1 MGFYV
6 AVLLFYAL
14 TLQSLGFVVATIVS
28 VAAILRFAERYSW
41 TVTLAIAIGAAA
53 ACHVLFERWLGA
65 ILPSGTLWEWFTG

>member
-1 MGFYV
+1 MSFYV
-6 AVLLFYAL
+6 AVLLFCAL

-41 TVTLAIAIGAAA
+41 VATLAIAIGAAA

-65 ILPSGTLWEWFTG
+65 ILPSGALWEWFS